1 MNKLQGYLFA
11 TALLLTVGYIATSC
25 NKEEL
30 EPQCNC
36 QTIYEN
42 LETVNTGGT
51 VQLLWVL
58 DYETTPIEAD
68 CSTSSDY
75 SYNGNTTTRWH
86 TECN

>member
-11 TALLLTVGYIATSC
+11 TALILTVGYIATAC
-25 NKEEL
+25 KKDKN
-30 EPQCNC
+30 EPQCDC

-58 DYETTPIEAD
+58 DYETTPIEAN
-68 CSTSSDY
+68 CSTASEFQ
-75 SYNGNTTTRWH
+75 YNGNSTVRWK
-86 TECN
+86 TICN